1 MDWPEEQ
8 IRISIF
14 FSLSASVRS
23 DDPEA
28 FSSERIRKHVVD
40 VVNKAY
46 GPYAQ
51 KALGFILRTD
61 GVNKDV
67 GDQAAILLRKIAT
80 DQPATRQ
87 DASALSAAQRSSA
100 ANDAVSG
107 IASSFPLPEKEDI
120 QLLRSD
126 PGKYA
131 KNFDD
136 VYGPGSSGK
145 VLRTGF

>member
-1 MDWPEEQ
+1 MDWPEDQ

-67 GDQAAILLRKIAT
+67 GDQAAILLPKDCDRSAG
-80 DQPATRQ
+80 
-87 DASALSAAQRSSA
+87 DAARCERLERSAEIISR
-100 ANDAVSG
+100 
-107 IASSFPLPEKEDI
+107 
-120 QLLRSD
+120 
-126 PGKYA
+126 
-131 KNFDD
+131 
-136 VYGPGSSGK
+136 
-145 VLRTGF
+145 